1 MIQYLIKLILSA
13 AIIVVVSEVAKRS
26 TLIAAIVVSLPLIT
40 MLSLIWLYIDTR
52 DLEKVS
58 QLSISIF
65 WLVIPSLSFLLILPQ
80 LLRYQLNFFLSIALS
95 SAAMVV
101 VYLATIA
108 ALRKLGI
115 SL

>member
-26 TLIAAIVVSLPLIT
+26 TLIAATVASLPLVTI
-40 MLSLIWLYIDTR
+40 LSLIWLYIDTK
-52 DLEKVS
+52 DLEKIS
-58 QLSISIF
+58 ELSMSIF

-80 LLRYQLNFFLSIALS
+80 LLKYQLNFFLSIALS

-101 VYLATIA
+101 IYFATIA
-108 ALRKLGI
+108 GLRKLGI

>member
-58 QLSISIF
+58 QLSMSIF

-101 VYLATIA
+101 VYLVTIA
-108 ALRKLGI
+108 GLRKLGI